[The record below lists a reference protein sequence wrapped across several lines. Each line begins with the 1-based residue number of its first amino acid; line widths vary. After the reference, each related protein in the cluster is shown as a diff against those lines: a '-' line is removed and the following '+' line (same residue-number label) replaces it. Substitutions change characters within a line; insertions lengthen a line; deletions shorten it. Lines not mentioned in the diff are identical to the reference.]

1 MAARSGREERD
12 KPAIRFGFLYG
23 VVISLLVEY
32 GMLKFFIAHSGRFT
46 RVEDYI
52 QFGLATLLALIFAVI
67 GTRYLVL
74 FIGDL
79 RTDQED

>member
-1 MAARSGREERD
+1 MADRSGSDERA

-23 VVISLLVEY
+23 IVISLLVEY

-46 RVEDYI
+46 RIEDYI
-52 QFGLATLLALIFAVI
+52 QFGLATLLTMTFAVI

-79 RTDQED
+79 RADAEE

>member
-1 MAARSGREERD
+1 MADRPRREERG

-23 VVISLLVEY
+23 IVISILVEY
-32 GMLKFFIAHSGRFT
+32 GMLKFFIAHSGRFS
-46 RVEDYI
+46 RIEDYI
-52 QFGLATLLALIFAVI
+52 QFGLATLLAILFAAI

-79 RTDQED
+79 RADADE